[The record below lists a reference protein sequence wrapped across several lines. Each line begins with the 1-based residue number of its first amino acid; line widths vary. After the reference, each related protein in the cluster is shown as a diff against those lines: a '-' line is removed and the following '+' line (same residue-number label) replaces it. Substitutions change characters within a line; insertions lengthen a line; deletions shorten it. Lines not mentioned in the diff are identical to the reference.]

1 MIAGVEV
8 LQFFLERPYWMVL
21 LVVEKINS
29 GGGDGLLEKALSD
42 GGGSEGEKPRLFD
55 APECK
60 GCVFKGS
67 RYCWNE
73 CPYNVW
79 RKY

>member
-1 MIAGVEV
+1 MIPKEV
-8 LQFFLERPYWMVL
+8 APAVFPRDL
-21 LVVEKINS
+21 INS
-29 GGGDGLLEKALSD
+29 GENHSLLERALSD
-42 GGGSEGEKPRLFD
+42 SGGKKPRLFD
-55 APECK
+55 GPECK
-60 GCVFKGS
+60 GSVFKGG

>member
-1 MIAGVEV
+1 M
-8 LQFFLERPYWMVL
+8 LER
-21 LVVEKINS
+21 
-29 GGGDGLLEKALSD
+29 ALSE
-42 GGGSEGEKPRLFD
+42 GGGEKPRLFD
-55 APECK
+55 GSEYK